1 LQILLLVVLAVLVVA
16 MIRSIYQRI
25 ERWLQSKRFRGAV
38 ESLDAVQ
45 KTLSNLGVEKSEI
58 SSQKAE

>member
-16 MIRSIYQRI
+16 VIRSIYQRI

-58 SSQKAE
+58 RSQKAE